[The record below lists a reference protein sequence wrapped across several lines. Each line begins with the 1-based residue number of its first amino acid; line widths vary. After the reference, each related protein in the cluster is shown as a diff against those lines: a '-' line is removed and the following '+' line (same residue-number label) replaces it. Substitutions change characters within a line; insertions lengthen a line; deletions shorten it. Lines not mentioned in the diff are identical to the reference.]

1 MPKVSEHTMFFFLF
15 SIKIP
20 KIQISYLLT
29 GPRSS
34 IVFIYL
40 NVMHSGYKNRLN
52 IAPDVWLEVEAGA
65 EGVCLQFQ
73 SPDVTQCH
81 FNYLVISL
89 YTISHSFNT
98 QQEICHAAVHAA
110 MQSWLFT
117 QMNLSVH

>member
-1 MPKVSEHTMFFFLF
+1 M
-15 SIKIP
+15 
-20 KIQISYLLT
+20 T
-29 GPRSS
+29 GHCSS
-34 IVFIYL
+34 IVFIHL
-40 NVMHSGYKNRLN
+40 NVVHSGCKNRLN
-52 IAPDVWLEVEAGA
+52 IAPDVWLEVGAGV

-89 YTISHSFNT
+89 YTISHSVNT
-98 QQEICHAAVHAA
+98 LQEICHAAVHAA